1 MMLKQDFCSIVVNPN
16 SFETLREFCQCP
28 DVGVEDDCFPCWHH
42 IHKNPS
48 FTVSEDSDLN
58 IAY

>member
-1 MMLKQDFCSIVVNPN
+1 MMLKQDFCWIVVNPN
-16 SFETLREFCQCP
+16 SFETLPEFCQCS
-28 DVGVEDDCFPCWHH
+28 DVGVDDCFPCWHR

-58 IAY
+58 LAY